1 MSSES
6 AAAPTCGFEGNLD
19 TYGLGVRLGNYL
31 SWATI
36 MIATIWFPKIRADL
50 LDATIIF
57 SIALFGSTILVS
69 VNRDTTHSVEIII
82 MSYLFFGGIFC
93 ITGCFVAPPA
103 DNKARAHRKVSIF
116 RGVILFFCVV
126 CMAMYNFWFYWIAP
140 NNEIVFL
147 PTTCGTTGTWIFPF
161 GYVDQVQQARRG
173 AMMVYALASFAGV
186 GWLLAALVALVLAG
200 PDIATLSES
209 LWDNESSSYRQLI
222 RRVRTSTKAFLRTF
236 GIKANK
242 PGEPRTRTRRLAMLT
257 LSFVSFTFAVTGT
270 ELMLSRNNVGG
281 IYAFNYTGQLIPFV
295 VGVASL
301 IKLFYN
307 ALYDEVP
314 HPPLIWG
321 FLFFNSQDSDLPPP

>member
-6 AAAPTCGFEGNLD
+6 DAAPTCGFEGNLD

-69 VNRDTTHSVEIII
+69 VNRDSTHSVEIII

-140 NNEIVFL
+140 NNGIVFL
-147 PTTCGTTGTWIFPF
+147 PTTCGTWIFPF
-161 GYVDQVQQARRG
+161 GYVDQVQHARRG

-209 LWDNESSSYRQLI
+209 LWGHYFVPISCTTCLATPQQGPNADDGSSSYRQLI
-222 RRVRTSTKAFLRTF
+222 RRVRTSTKAFIRTF

-242 PGEPRTRTRRLAMLT
+242 PGEPRTR
-257 LSFVSFTFAVTGT
+257 
-270 ELMLSRNNVGG
+270 
-281 IYAFNYTGQLIPFV
+281 
-295 VGVASL
+295 
-301 IKLFYN
+301 
-307 ALYDEVP
+307 
-314 HPPLIWG
+314 
-321 FLFFNSQDSDLPPP
+321 